1 MPKVKTPL
9 RRAAGKLTSAIQ
21 KEWDD
26 ELGTDDA
33 EESENVMHR
42 SHDFIQA
49 KGVEDVVELLGG
61 RNVSEYLGEEWVQ
74 RHPKVV
80 SFIEALE
87 QELKK

>member
-49 KGVEDVVELLGG
+49 KGVEDVV
-61 RNVSEYLGEEWVQ
+61 
-74 RHPKVV
+74 
-80 SFIEALE
+80 
-87 QELKK
+87 